1 MSQDRTPMTS
11 DPQREDELIDRI
23 TKKDMT
29 IKELF
34 FRLFMTRDDNLDL
47 LQFMF
52 LIMIIFFM
60 VSFSLVG
67 MGKWTVTNAAWT
79 MFGSVFATLAIMG
92 APTWIAHL
100 LANKKKDHSHDHSI
114 EMDNTNTSDE
124 IG

>member
-1 MSQDRTPMTS
+1 MPKNRNLTTS
-11 DPQREDELIDRI
+11 DAQKEDELIDRI
-23 TKKDMT
+23 TKNNMT
-29 IKELF
+29 FKELF

-52 LIMIIFFM
+52 LIMIIFFI

-67 MGKWTVTNAAWT
+67 MGKWTVTASAWT

-92 APTWIAHL
+92 APTWIAQL
-100 LANKKKDHSHDHSI
+100 LAESKKNQNDD
-114 EMDNTNTSDE
+114 NTSDE

>member
-1 MSQDRTPMTS
+1 MPKKSNPTS
-11 DPQREDELIDRI
+11 DAQKEDELIDRI
-23 TKKDMT
+23 AKKDMT
-29 IKELF
+29 FRELF

-52 LIMIIFFM
+52 LIMIIFFI

-67 MGKWTVTNAAWT
+67 MGKWTVTTSAWT

-92 APTWIAHL
+92 APTWIAQL
-100 LANKKKDHSHDHSI
+100 LAESRKKNHHSDDMG
-114 EMDNTNTSDE
+114 MDDTNTSDE

>member
-1 MSQDRTPMTS
+1 MSPKNKQTS
-11 DPQREDELIDRI
+11 DPAREDELIEKI
-23 TKKDMT
+23 VTKQMGM
-29 IKELF
+29 KELF
-34 FRLFMTRDDNLDL
+34 YRLFMTRDDNLDL

-52 LIMIIFFM
+52 LIMIIFFI

-92 APTWIAHL
+92 APTWIAQL
-100 LANKKKDHSHDHSI
+100 LAERKNKHDHSYG
-114 EMDNTNTSDE
+114 MDDTDDTE

>member
-1 MSQDRTPMTS
+1 MTPKNTQTS
-11 DPQREDELIDRI
+11 DPVREDELIEKI
-23 TKKDMT
+23 VTKQMSM
-29 IKELF
+29 KELF
-34 FRLFMTRDDNLDL
+34 YRLFMTRDDNLDL

-52 LIMIIFFM
+52 LIMIIFFII
-60 VSFSLVG
+60 SFSLVG

-100 LANKKKDHSHDHSI
+100 LADKKDKSS
-114 EMDNTNTSDE
+114 SDDTID